1 MYIRSWSLWLTCSN
15 KRYLQHKRNLR
26 SKQFHLFSNI
36 SIHNKDYG
44 NFAKSIFS
52 AAEFL
57 TEKTGYNQNVHHIKQ
72 EY

>member
-1 MYIRSWSLWLTCSN
+1 M
-15 KRYLQHKRNLR
+15 NLR
-26 SKQFHLFSNI
+26 INVISSFQQI
-36 SIHNKDYG
+36 SIHNKDYE

-57 TEKTGYNQNVHHIKQ
+57 TENWTQQKCSSYGTM